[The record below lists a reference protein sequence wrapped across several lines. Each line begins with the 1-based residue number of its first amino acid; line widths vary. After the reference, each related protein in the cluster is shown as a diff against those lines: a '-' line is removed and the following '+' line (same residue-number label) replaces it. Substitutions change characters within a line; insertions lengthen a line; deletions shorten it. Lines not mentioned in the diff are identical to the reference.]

1 MIYAL
6 LVLVIIFL
14 GYHAIRGRY
23 EWHEASRHRKIYAE
37 ALLQI
42 YHCDPLMTDPRIIAK
57 NAICQ
62 VAYEDDPAA
71 ELKCYTIN

>member
-14 GYHAIRGRY
+14 GYHSIRARY
-23 EWHEASRHRKIYAE
+23 EWHEASRHRAIYAT
-37 ALLQI
+37 ALLEI
-42 YHCDPLMTDPRIIAK
+42 AGGDPLMTDPRIIAK

-62 VAYEDDPAA
+62 VAYEDDPAM